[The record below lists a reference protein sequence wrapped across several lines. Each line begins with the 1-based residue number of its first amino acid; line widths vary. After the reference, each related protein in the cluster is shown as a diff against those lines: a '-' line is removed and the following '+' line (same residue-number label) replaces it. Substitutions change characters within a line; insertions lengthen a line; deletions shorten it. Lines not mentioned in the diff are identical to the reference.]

1 MKNSGLKYFI
11 ILSISLLLNS
21 CEADIDIH
29 NISGETSIQPTVV
42 LPIGTAS
49 IGLGEFLINNKVN
62 GIVAEDDEIYFQDI
76 DTAEFKFR
84 DIGLNINQLESVE
97 RFYLSSGQVVVT
109 KPFSELLINPV
120 SGFIDLGLN
129 SNSNSNEERIDS
141 IIVSSTML
149 NFQVNVSPTL
159 KNIQPSNLEITLVF
173 PNKAIRKLDGTTSDI
188 TFFPTIFGKPNQFLM
203 SNFVINTQDNA
214 TGIPIE
220 IRVKVKTGAIP
231 LILDESSMITCSMNF
246 NEMNYKVA
254 YGFFQ
259 PDNLA
264 NQIVQQFLDTTTN
277 LPNSKL
283 KFQNPKVE
291 ISVVSNIGS
300 YLNFKVD
307 YIKAFV
313 RDNPDIEPVYAWFDR
328 HTSNS
333 TVVVMDVKPN
343 LPGDSVTKVMPSI
356 DENWGET
363 NALFENEFMPNVIE
377 YMFSLSANKELN
389 RSDPAPQFITPDA
402 MIKAY
407 VKTTIPLQFNKGSY
421 YIFEGTFDNIFDDV
435 SVALDRISK
444 NAINSVALILDVKNG
459 LPVKSQFIFEILD
472 SIGNIVPTDFIKQY
486 DIKSAAVNQDGIVQT
501 GTKTNQIINISVTKE
516 QLEILR
522 KANSIVYKIIID
534 GEQVDSKIHFTKS
547 DTFDLKVG
555 LLVNGEQ

>member
-1 MKNSGLKYFI
+1 MKVLKCCCMKNSGLKYFI

-313 RDNPDIEPVYAWFDR
+313 RDNPDIGR
-328 HTSNS
+328 
-333 TVVVMDVKPN
+333 N
-343 LPGDSVTKVMPSI
+343 L
-356 DENWGET
+356 
-363 NALFENEFMPNVIE
+363 
-377 YMFSLSANKELN
+377 LSA
-389 RSDPAPQFITPDA
+389 
-402 MIKAY
+402 
-407 VKTTIPLQFNKGSY
+407 
-421 YIFEGTFDNIFDDV
+421 IF
-435 SVALDRISK
+435 S
-444 NAINSVALILDVKNG
+444 
-459 LPVKSQFIFEILD
+459 
-472 SIGNIVPTDFIKQY
+472 
-486 DIKSAAVNQDGIVQT
+486 
-501 GTKTNQIINISVTKE
+501 
-516 QLEILR
+516 
-522 KANSIVYKIIID
+522 
-534 GEQVDSKIHFTKS
+534 
-547 DTFDLKVG
+547 
-555 LLVNGEQ
+555 